1 MSRILRALGLGGGG
15 SPRSDSR
22 FDSPKVRRIRE
33 TMRWRGY
40 DLSEYSD
47 EQIVRATAQ
56 LRDGISEL
64 GETTEA
70 GRRALADV
78 LAQGDFSGPAEPV
91 LEEPAEAEEEAAV
104 PPSTA
109 HEPRRSG
116 GGPPEPTPV
125 EQEAEIAQTRAEPA
139 PAGRVPQEEREAAG
153 ASRAELGM
161 PQLLERLKHLLGIHS
176 WHEYEEGNG
185 AGVRCIGCGQSRGG
199 TIATSPTPDPPDT
212 RPSPP
217 EPVTPLELPN
227 REKPPRE
234 RASGSPW
241 QFFLGLPWWSKLLAA
256 FILLQVIGF
265 VASLIG
271 NAT

>member
-56 LRDGISEL
+56 LRDGISEQ

-70 GRRALADV
+70 GRRALADA
-78 LAQGDFSGPAEPV
+78 LAQGDFDGPAAPV
-91 LEEPAEAEEEAAV
+91 FEEPAAAEEEAAV
-104 PPSTA
+104 PTSTTD
-109 HEPRRSG
+109 EPTRSG
-116 GGPPEPTPV
+116 GSPPEPTPV
-125 EQEAEIAQTRAEPA
+125 EHDAEIAQTRAQPA
-139 PAGRVPQEEREAAG
+139 PAGGVPQEERESPG
-153 ASRAELGM
+153 VSRSELGT
-161 PQLLERLKHLLGIHS
+161 PHLLERLKHLVGIHS
-176 WHEYEEGNG
+176 WHEYEEGEG
-185 AGVRCIGCGQSRGG
+185 AGIRCIGCGESRGG
-199 TIATSPTPDPPDT
+199 TIATSPAPDPPDA
-212 RPSPP
+212 RPSPT
-217 EPVTPLELPN
+217 EPVTPLELPK
-227 REKPPRE
+227 REEPPRE

-271 NAT
+271 NAV